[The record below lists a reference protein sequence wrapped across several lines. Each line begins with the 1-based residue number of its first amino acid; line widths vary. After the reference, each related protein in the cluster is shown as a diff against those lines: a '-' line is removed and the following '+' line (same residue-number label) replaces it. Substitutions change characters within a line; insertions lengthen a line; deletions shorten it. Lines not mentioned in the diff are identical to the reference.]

1 MQVSVACGYGK
12 GVRTVL
18 DEHLLVVD
26 DGDVLLGQ
34 VLDLAVLDLP
44 ELVCDLRDE
53 TYSGVS

>member
-1 MQVSVACGYGK
+1 MRVSIDCGDGDR

-34 VLDLAVLDLP
+34 VLDLAILGLAWS
-44 ELVCDLRDE
+44 L
-53 TYSGVS
+53 Y